1 MKIRYIFNPEHDL
14 CLANGSPHY
23 LPPASALKFRAD
35 CHRQVEQWLEGIMG
49 EAPLEAPMPAVPVP
63 TVPVLTVPV
72 PTVHPAAA
80 DKSTSSRN
88 TDMIVPWGW
97 NSVLVKQLRQ
107 EGVPEHLLPNE
118 EYLNLIREYSRREHA
133 VKCAEYLNRCNINQ
147 NAPLSVV
154 AESSC
159 GACNSDM
166 AKSGC
171 GQCDPSVAE
180 SSSGQCYQSLAESSS
195 GRCYPLPIVAKSIRD
210 VEATLERWGKIVL
223 KSPLS
228 GSGKGIRW
236 VSETLSHSDIGWCLH
251 NLEHYGSIIAEER
264 QNVIQ
269 DFAMLF
275 SCNVPFKSGIEFF
288 GYSLFYTS
296 NGAYKGSVVEDDS
309 FIEEH
314 LCSQGANLAE
324 LHRIRAQLQE
334 HLTKELAG
342 WYKGFLGVD
351 MFLFSPTDKEHRSA
365 LLNPVVEINL
375 RLTMGHLFRHLAR

>member
-1 MKIRYIFNPEHDL
+1 MTMKIRYIFNPEHDL

-49 EAPLEAPMPAVPVP
+49 EAPLAASVPAVPMPAVHLAAVP
-63 TVPVLTVPV
+63 P
-72 PTVHPAAA
+72 PAAA
-80 DKSTSSRN
+80 DNSAPSN
-88 TDMIVPWGW
+88 NADIIVPWGW

-133 VKCAEYLNRCNINQ
+133 VKCAEYLNRCNIQQ
-147 NAPLSVV
+147 NAPLTAA
-154 AESSC
+154 AESSS
-159 GACNSDM
+159 GACNSAM

-171 GQCDPSVAE
+171 GQCYPSVAE
-180 SSSGQCYQSLAESSS
+180 SSSGQCY
-195 GRCYPLPIVAKSIRD
+195 PLPIVAKSLRE
-210 VEATLERWGKIVL
+210 VEAALAKWGRIVL

-236 VSETLSHSDIGWCLH
+236 VSEALSHSDIGWCLH

-275 SCNVPFKSGIEFF
+275 SCNLPFKSGIEFF

-296 NGAYKGSVVEDDS
+296 NGAYKGSVVENDS
-309 FIEEH
+309 FIEEY

-324 LHRIRAQLQE
+324 LHRIRTQLQE

-351 MFLFSPTDKEHRSA
+351 MFLFSPADKEHRSA

>member
-49 EAPLEAPMPAVPVP
+49 EAPLEAP
-63 TVPVLTVPV
+63 
-72 PTVHPAAA
+72 
-80 DKSTSSRN
+80 SRN
-88 TDMIVPWGW
+88 ADIIVPWGW

-133 VKCAEYLNRCNINQ
+133 VKCAEYLNRC
-147 NAPLSVV
+147 
-154 AESSC
+154 
-159 GACNSDM
+159 
-166 AKSGC
+166 
-171 GQCDPSVAE
+171 
-180 SSSGQCYQSLAESSS
+180 
-195 GRCYPLPIVAKSIRD
+195 YPLPIVAKSIRD
-210 VEATLERWGKIVL
+210 VEAALERWGRIVL

-236 VSETLSHSDIGWCLH
+236 VSDALSHSDIGWCLH

-275 SCNVPFKSGIEFF
+275 SCNLPSKSGIEFF

-296 NGAYKGSVVEDDS
+296 NGAYKGSVVENDS
-309 FIEEH
+309 FIEEY

-351 MFLFSPTDKEHRSA
+351 MFLFSPADKEHRRA

>member
-1 MKIRYIFNPEHDL
+1 MTMKIRYIFNPEHDL

-49 EAPLEAPMPAVPVP
+49 EAPLEAPMPAVHLAAVP
-63 TVPVLTVPV
+63 P
-72 PTVHPAAA
+72 PAAA
-80 DKSTSSRN
+80 DKRAPYGN
-88 TDMIVPWGW
+88 ADIIVPWGW

-133 VKCAEYLNRCNINQ
+133 VKCAEYLNRCNIQQ
-147 NAPLSVV
+147 NAP
-154 AESSC
+154 APAMAKSSS
-159 GACNSDM
+159 GLCNSDM
-166 AKSGC
+166 AKSGF
-171 GQCDPSVAE
+171 GQCYPSVAE
-180 SSSGQCYQSLAESSS
+180 SSSGQCY
-195 GRCYPLPIVAKSIRD
+195 PLPIVAKSLRE
-210 VEATLERWGKIVL
+210 VEAALEKWGRIVL

-236 VSETLSHSDIGWCLH
+236 VSEALSHSDIGWCLH
-251 NLEHYGSIIAEER
+251 NLEHYDSIIAEER

-275 SCNVPFKSGIEFF
+275 SCNLPSKSGIEFF

-296 NGAYKGSVVEDDS
+296 NGAYKGSVVENDS

-324 LHRIRAQLQE
+324 LHRIRTQLQE
-334 HLTKELAG
+334 HLTKELAD

-351 MFLFSPTDKEHRSA
+351 MFLFSPTDKEHRRA

>member
-49 EAPLEAPMPAVPVP
+49 EAPLEAPYGNA
-63 TVPVLTVPV
+63 
-72 PTVHPAAA
+72 
-80 DKSTSSRN
+80 
-88 TDMIVPWGW
+88 DMIVPWGW

-107 EGVPEHLLPNE
+107 ESVPEHLLPNE

-133 VKCAEYLNRCNINQ
+133 VKCAEYLNRCNIQQ
-147 NAPLSVV
+147 NAPLTAA
-154 AESSC
+154 AESS
-159 GACNSDM
+159 GACNSAM

-171 GQCDPSVAE
+171 GQCYPSVAE
-180 SSSGQCYQSLAESSS
+180 SSSGQCY
-195 GRCYPLPIVAKSIRD
+195 PLPIVAKSLRE
-210 VEATLERWGKIVL
+210 VEAALERWGRIVL

-236 VSETLSHSDIGWCLH
+236 VSDALSHSDIGWCLH

-275 SCNVPFKSGIEFF
+275 SCNLPFKSGIEFF
-288 GYSLFYTS
+288 GYSLFFTS
-296 NGAYKGSVVEDDS
+296 NGAYKGSVVENDS
-309 FIEEH
+309 FIEEY

-351 MFLFSPTDKEHRSA
+351 MFLFSPADKEHRSA

>member
-1 MKIRYIFNPEHDL
+1 MRFSAAVMKKSMSSE
-14 CLANGSPHY
+14 
-23 LPPASALKFRAD
+23 AS
-35 CHRQVEQWLEGIMG
+35 
-49 EAPLEAPMPAVPVP
+49 
-63 TVPVLTVPV
+63 
-72 PTVHPAAA
+72 
-80 DKSTSSRN
+80 S
-88 TDMIVPWGW
+88 
-97 NSVLVKQLRQ
+97 
-107 EGVPEHLLPNE
+107 VPELSQRLKESFTNV
-118 EYLNLIREYSRREHA
+118 STA
-133 VKCAEYLNRCNINQ
+133 AEASLFESFSLVCPANCGSGILQ
-147 NAPLSVV
+147 ESTK
-154 AESSC
+154 AER
-159 GACNSDM
+159 
-166 AKSGC
+166 
-171 GQCDPSVAE
+171 AE
-180 SSSGQCYQSLAESSS
+180 MSSGMSFTPR
-195 GRCYPLPIVAKSIRD
+195 GRRF
-210 VEATLERWGKIVL
+210 L

-236 VSETLSHSDIGWCLH
+236 VSEALSHSDIGWCLH

-296 NGAYKGSVVEDDS
+296 NGAYKGSVVENDS
-309 FIEEH
+309 FIEEY

-351 MFLFSPTDKEHRSA
+351 MFLFSPTDKEHRHA

>member
-49 EAPLEAPMPAVPVP
+49 EAPLEAPYGNA
-63 TVPVLTVPV
+63 
-72 PTVHPAAA
+72 
-80 DKSTSSRN
+80 
-88 TDMIVPWGW
+88 DMIVPWGW

-133 VKCAEYLNRCNINQ
+133 VKCAEYLNRCNIQQ
-147 NAPLSVV
+147 NAP
-154 AESSC
+154 AP
-159 GACNSDM
+159 AM
-166 AKSGC
+166 AK
-171 GQCDPSVAE
+171 
-180 SSSGQCYQSLAESSS
+180 SSSGQ
-195 GRCYPLPIVAKSIRD
+195 CYPLPIVAKSLRE
-210 VEATLERWGKIVL
+210 VEAALAKWGRIVL

-236 VSETLSHSDIGWCLH
+236 VSEALSHSDIGWCLH

-275 SCNVPFKSGIEFF
+275 SCNLPFKSGIEFF
-288 GYSLFYTS
+288 GYSLFFTS

-309 FIEEH
+309 FIEEY

-324 LHRIRAQLQE
+324 LHRIRTQLQE

-351 MFLFSPTDKEHRSA
+351 MFLFSPTDKEHRRA

>member
-1 MKIRYIFNPEHDL
+1 MTMKIRYIFNPEHDL

-49 EAPLEAPMPAVPVP
+49 EAPLEAPVPAVPVP
-63 TVPVLTVPV
+63 AVQP
-72 PTVHPAAA
+72 PAAA
-80 DKSTSSRN
+80 DKSAPSN
-88 TDMIVPWGW
+88 NADMIVPWGW

-133 VKCAEYLNRCNINQ
+133 VKCAEYLNRCNIQQ
-147 NAPLSVV
+147 NAP
-154 AESSC
+154 APAMAKSSS
-159 GACNSDM
+159 GLCNSDM
-166 AKSGC
+166 AKSGF
-171 GQCDPSVAE
+171 GQCYPSVAE
-180 SSSGQCYQSLAESSS
+180 SSSGQCY
-195 GRCYPLPIVAKSIRD
+195 PLPIVAKSLRE
-210 VEATLERWGKIVL
+210 VEAALAKWGRIVL

-236 VSETLSHSDIGWCLH
+236 VSEALSHSDIGWCLH

-275 SCNVPFKSGIEFF
+275 SCNLPFKSGIEFF
-288 GYSLFYTS
+288 GYSLFFTS

-309 FIEEH
+309 FIEEY

-351 MFLFSPTDKEHRSA
+351 MFLFSPADKEHRRA

>member
-49 EAPLEAPMPAVPVP
+49 EAPFEAPMSAVPVP
-63 TVPVLTVPV
+63 A
-72 PTVHPAAA
+72 VHPAAVQPPAAA
-80 DKSTSSRN
+80 DKSAPSRN
-88 TDMIVPWGW
+88 ADIIVPWGW

-133 VKCAEYLNRCNINQ
+133 VKCAEYLNRCNIQQ
-147 NAPLSVV
+147 NAP
-154 AESSC
+154 AP
-159 GACNSDM
+159 AM
-166 AKSGC
+166 AK
-171 GQCDPSVAE
+171 
-180 SSSGQCYQSLAESSS
+180 SSSGQ
-195 GRCYPLPIVAKSIRD
+195 CYPLPIVAKSIRD
-210 VEATLERWGKIVL
+210 VEAALERWGRIVL

-236 VSETLSHSDIGWCLH
+236 VSEALSHSDIGWCLH

-275 SCNVPFKSGIEFF
+275 SCNLPFKSGIEFF
-288 GYSLFYTS
+288 GYSLFFTS

-351 MFLFSPTDKEHRSA
+351 MFLFSPADKEHRRA

>member
-49 EAPLEAPMPAVPVP
+49 EAPLEAPVPAVPVP
-63 TVPVLTVPV
+63 AVPV
-72 PTVHPAAA
+72 PAVHPAAVPPPAAA
-80 DKSTSSRN
+80 DKSAPSN
-88 TDMIVPWGW
+88 NADMIVPWGW

-133 VKCAEYLNRCNINQ
+133 VKCAEYLNRCNIQQ
-147 NAPLSVV
+147 NAP
-154 AESSC
+154 APAMAKSSS
-159 GACNSDM
+159 GVCNSTM

-171 GQCDPSVAE
+171 GQCYPSVAE
-180 SSSGQCYQSLAESSS
+180 SSIGQ
-195 GRCYPLPIVAKSIRD
+195 CYPLPIVAKSLRE
-210 VEATLERWGKIVL
+210 VEAALERWGRIVL

-236 VSETLSHSDIGWCLH
+236 VSDALSHSDIGWCLH
-251 NLEHYGSIIAEER
+251 NLDHYGSIIAEER

-275 SCNVPFKSGIEFF
+275 SCNLPFKSGIEFF
-288 GYSLFYTS
+288 GYSLFFTS
-296 NGAYKGSVVEDDS
+296 NGAYKGSVVENDS
-309 FIEEH
+309 FIEEY

-351 MFLFSPTDKEHRSA
+351 MFLFSPADKEHRRA

>member
-49 EAPLEAPMPAVPVP
+49 ETPLAAPYGN
-63 TVPVLTVPV
+63 
-72 PTVHPAAA
+72 A
-80 DKSTSSRN
+80 DI
-88 TDMIVPWGW
+88 IVPWGW

-133 VKCAEYLNRCNINQ
+133 VKCAEYLNRCNIQQ
-147 NAPLSVV
+147 NAP
-154 AESSC
+154 AP
-159 GACNSDM
+159 AM
-166 AKSGC
+166 AKS
-171 GQCDPSVAE
+171 
-180 SSSGQCYQSLAESSS
+180 SSEQ
-195 GRCYPLPIVAKSIRD
+195 CYPLPIVAKSIRD
-210 VEATLERWGKIVL
+210 VEAALEKWGRIVL

-236 VSETLSHSDIGWCLH
+236 VSDALSHSDIGWCLH

-275 SCNVPFKSGIEFF
+275 SCNLPFKSGIEFF
-288 GYSLFYTS
+288 GYSLFFTS
-296 NGAYKGSVVEDDS
+296 NGAYKGSVVENDS

-351 MFLFSPTDKEHRSA
+351 MFLFSPADKEHRRA

>member
-49 EAPLEAPMPAVPVP
+49 EAPLEAPMSAVPVP
-63 TVPVLTVPV
+63 A
-72 PTVHPAAA
+72 VHPAAVQPPAAA
-80 DKSTSSRN
+80 DKSAPYGN
-88 TDMIVPWGW
+88 ADIIVPWGW

-133 VKCAEYLNRCNINQ
+133 VKCAEYLNRCNIQQ
-147 NAPLSVV
+147 NAP
-154 AESSC
+154 APAMAKSSS
-159 GACNSDM
+159 GVCNSAM

-171 GQCDPSVAE
+171 GQCYPSVAE
-180 SSSGQCYQSLAESSS
+180 SSSGQ
-195 GRCYPLPIVAKSIRD
+195 CYPLPIVAKSIRD
-210 VEATLERWGKIVL
+210 VEAALERWGRIVL

-236 VSETLSHSDIGWCLH
+236 VSDALSHSDIGWCLH

-275 SCNVPFKSGIEFF
+275 SCNLPFISGIEFF

-296 NGAYKGSVVEDDS
+296 NGAYKGSVVENDN

-324 LHRIRAQLQE
+324 LHRIRTQLQE

-351 MFLFSPTDKEHRSA
+351 MFLFSPADKEHRSA

-375 RLTMGHLFRHLAR
+375 RLTMGHLFRHLAK

>member
-49 EAPLEAPMPAVPVP
+49 EAPLEAPIPAVPPPAAVHPAAVP
-63 TVPVLTVPV
+63 P
-72 PTVHPAAA
+72 PAAA
-80 DKSTSSRN
+80 DKSAPSN
-88 TDMIVPWGW
+88 NADIIVPWGW

-107 EGVPEHLLPNE
+107 EGVQEHLLPNE

-133 VKCAEYLNRCNINQ
+133 VKCAEYLNRCNIQQ
-147 NAPLSVV
+147 NAP
-154 AESSC
+154 APAMAKSSS
-159 GACNSDM
+159 GLCNSDM
-166 AKSGC
+166 TKSSF
-171 GQCDPSVAE
+171 GQCYPSVAE
-180 SSSGQCYQSLAESSS
+180 SSSGQCY
-195 GRCYPLPIVAKSIRD
+195 PLPIVAKSLRE
-210 VEATLERWGKIVL
+210 VEAALAKWGRIVL

-236 VSETLSHSDIGWCLH
+236 VSEALSHSDIGWCLH
-251 NLEHYGSIIAEER
+251 NFEHYGSIIAEER

-275 SCNVPFKSGIEFF
+275 SCNLPFKSGIEFF
-288 GYSLFYTS
+288 GYSLFFTS

-309 FIEEH
+309 FIEEY

-351 MFLFSPTDKEHRSA
+351 MFLFSPADKEHRRA

>member
-49 EAPLEAPMPAVPVP
+49 EAPLAAPVPAVPPPAAVHPASVP
-63 TVPVLTVPV
+63 P
-72 PTVHPAAA
+72 PAAA
-80 DKSTSSRN
+80 DKSVPSN
-88 TDMIVPWGW
+88 NADIIVPWGW

-133 VKCAEYLNRCNINQ
+133 VKCAEYLNRCNIQQ
-147 NAPLSVV
+147 NAP
-154 AESSC
+154 AP
-159 GACNSDM
+159 AM
-166 AKSGC
+166 AKSSSGLCNSAMAKIGC
-171 GQCDPSVAE
+171 GQCHPSVAE
-180 SSSGQCYQSLAESSS
+180 SSSGP
-195 GRCYPLPIVAKSIRD
+195 CYPLPIVTKSLRE
-210 VEATLERWGKIVL
+210 VEAALERWGRIVL

-236 VSETLSHSDIGWCLH
+236 VSEALSHSDIGWCLH

-275 SCNVPFKSGIEFF
+275 SCNLPFKSGIEFF

-296 NGAYKGSVVEDDS
+296 NGAYKGSVVENDS
-309 FIEEH
+309 FIEEY

-351 MFLFSPTDKEHRSA
+351 MFLFSPADKEHRRA

>member
-49 EAPLEAPMPAVPVP
+49 EAPLEAPSNN
-63 TVPVLTVPV
+63 
-72 PTVHPAAA
+72 A
-80 DKSTSSRN
+80 DI
-88 TDMIVPWGW
+88 IVPWGW

-118 EYLNLIREYSRREHA
+118 EYLNLIREYSRREYA
-133 VKCAEYLNRCNINQ
+133 VKCAEYLNRCDIQQ
-147 NAPLSVV
+147 NTPAP
-154 AESSC
+154 A
-159 GACNSDM
+159 M
-166 AKSGC
+166 AK
-171 GQCDPSVAE
+171 
-180 SSSGQCYQSLAESSS
+180 SSSGQ
-195 GRCYPLPIVAKSIRD
+195 CYPLPIVAKSLRE
-210 VEATLERWGKIVL
+210 VEAALERWGRIVL

-236 VSETLSHSDIGWCLH
+236 VSEALSHSDIGWCLH

-275 SCNVPFKSGIEFF
+275 SCNLPFKSGIEFF
-288 GYSLFYTS
+288 GYSLFFTS
-296 NGAYKGSVVEDDS
+296 NGAYKGSVVENDS
-309 FIEEH
+309 FIEEY

-351 MFLFSPTDKEHRSA
+351 MFLFSPADKEHRRA

>member
-49 EAPLEAPMPAVPVP
+49 EAPLEAPMPAVHPAA
-63 TVPVLTVPV
+63 
-72 PTVHPAAA
+72 VHPASVPPLAAA
-80 DKSTSSRN
+80 DKSAPSN
-88 TDMIVPWGW
+88 NADIIVPWGW

-180 SSSGQCYQSLAESSS
+180 SSSGQCYPSLAESSS

-210 VEATLERWGKIVL
+210 VEATLERWGRIVL

-236 VSETLSHSDIGWCLH
+236 VSEALSHSDIGWCLH

-275 SCNVPFKSGIEFF
+275 SCNLPFKSGIEFF
-288 GYSLFYTS
+288 GYSLFFTS
-296 NGAYKGSVVEDDS
+296 NGAYKGSVVENDS
-309 FIEEH
+309 FIEEY

-324 LHRIRAQLQE
+324 LHRIRTQLQE

-351 MFLFSPTDKEHRSA
+351 MFLFSPADKEHRSA

>member
-180 SSSGQCYQSLAESSS
+180 SSSGQCY
-195 GRCYPLPIVAKSIRD
+195 PLPIVAKSLRE
-210 VEATLERWGKIVL
+210 VEAALERWGRIVL

-236 VSETLSHSDIGWCLH
+236 VSEALSHSDIGWCLH

-275 SCNVPFKSGIEFF
+275 SCNLPFKSGIEFF
-288 GYSLFYTS
+288 GYSLFFTS
-296 NGAYKGSVVEDDS
+296 NGAYKGSVVENDS
-309 FIEEH
+309 FIEEY

-351 MFLFSPTDKEHRSA
+351 MFLFSPADKEHRRA
-365 LLNPVVEINL
+365 MLNPVVEINL

>member
-49 EAPLEAPMPAVPVP
+49 EAPLEAPYGNA
-63 TVPVLTVPV
+63 
-72 PTVHPAAA
+72 
-80 DKSTSSRN
+80 
-88 TDMIVPWGW
+88 DMIVPWGW

-133 VKCAEYLNRCNINQ
+133 VKCAEYLNRCNIQQ
-147 NAPLSVV
+147 NAPLTAA
-154 AESSC
+154 AESS
-159 GACNSDM
+159 GACNSAM

-171 GQCDPSVAE
+171 GQCYPSVAE
-180 SSSGQCYQSLAESSS
+180 SSSGQ
-195 GRCYPLPIVAKSIRD
+195 CYPLPIVAKSIRD
-210 VEATLERWGKIVL
+210 VEAALERWGRIVL

-236 VSETLSHSDIGWCLH
+236 VSDALSHSDIGWCLH

-275 SCNVPFKSGIEFF
+275 SCNLPFKSGIEFF
-288 GYSLFYTS
+288 GYSLFFTS
-296 NGAYKGSVVEDDS
+296 NGAYKGSVVENDS
-309 FIEEH
+309 FIEEY

-334 HLTKELAG
+334 HLTKELSG

-351 MFLFSPTDKEHRSA
+351 MFLFSPADKEHRRA

>member
-49 EAPLEAPMPAVPVP
+49 EAPLEAPMPAVPMPAVHLAAVP
-63 TVPVLTVPV
+63 P
-72 PTVHPAAA
+72 PAAA
-80 DKSTSSRN
+80 DKSAPYGN
-88 TDMIVPWGW
+88 ADIIVPWGW

-133 VKCAEYLNRCNINQ
+133 VKCAEYLNRCDIQQ
-147 NAPLSVV
+147 NTPAP
-154 AESSC
+154 A
-159 GACNSDM
+159 M
-166 AKSGC
+166 AKIGC
-171 GQCDPSVAE
+171 GQCHPSVAE
-180 SSSGQCYQSLAESSS
+180 SSSGQCY
-195 GRCYPLPIVAKSIRD
+195 PLPIVAKSLRE
-210 VEATLERWGKIVL
+210 VEAALERWGRIVL

-236 VSETLSHSDIGWCLH
+236 VSEALSHSDIGWCLH

-275 SCNVPFKSGIEFF
+275 SCNLPFKSGIEFF
-288 GYSLFYTS
+288 GYSLFFTS
-296 NGAYKGSVVEDDS
+296 NGAYKGSVVENDS
-309 FIEEH
+309 FIEEY

-351 MFLFSPTDKEHRSA
+351 MFLFSPADKEHRSA

>member
-1 MKIRYIFNPEHDL
+1 MTMKIRYIFNPEHDL

-49 EAPLEAPMPAVPVP
+49 EAPLEAPMPAVHPAA
-63 TVPVLTVPV
+63 
-72 PTVHPAAA
+72 VHPASVPPLAAA
-80 DKSTSSRN
+80 DKSAPSN
-88 TDMIVPWGW
+88 NADIIVPWGW

-180 SSSGQCYQSLAESSS
+180 SSSGQCYPSLAESSS

-210 VEATLERWGKIVL
+210 VEATLERWGRIVL

-236 VSETLSHSDIGWCLH
+236 VSEALSHSDIGWCLH

-275 SCNVPFKSGIEFF
+275 SCNLPFKSGIEFF
-288 GYSLFYTS
+288 GYSLFFTS
-296 NGAYKGSVVEDDS
+296 NGAYKGSVVENDS
-309 FIEEH
+309 FIEEY

-324 LHRIRAQLQE
+324 LHRIRTQLQE
-334 HLTKELAG
+334 HLTKELSG

-351 MFLFSPTDKEHRSA
+351 MFLFSPADKEHRSA

>member
-1 MKIRYIFNPEHDL
+1 MTMKIRYIFNPEHDL

-63 TVPVLTVPV
+63 TVPVPTVHPAAV
-72 PTVHPAAA
+72 HPAVVHPAAA
-80 DKSTSSRN
+80 DKSAPSN
-88 TDMIVPWGW
+88 NADIIVPWGW

-133 VKCAEYLNRCNINQ
+133 VKCAEYLNRCNIQQ
-147 NAPLSVV
+147 NAPLTVV

-159 GACNSDM
+159 GACNSAM

-171 GQCDPSVAE
+171 GQCYPSVAD
-180 SSSGQCYQSLAESSS
+180 SSIGQ
-195 GRCYPLPIVAKSIRD
+195 CYPLPIVAKSLRE
-210 VEATLERWGKIVL
+210 VEAALEKWGRIVL

-236 VSETLSHSDIGWCLH
+236 VSDALSHSDIGWCLH

-275 SCNVPFKSGIEFF
+275 SCNLPFKSGIEFF
-288 GYSLFYTS
+288 GYSLFFTS
-296 NGAYKGSVVEDDS
+296 NGAYKGSVVENDS
-309 FIEEH
+309 FIEEY

-351 MFLFSPTDKEHRSA
+351 MFLFSPADKEHRRA

>member
-1 MKIRYIFNPEHDL
+1 MTMKIRYIFNPEHDL

-49 EAPLEAPMPAVPVP
+49 EAPLEAPYGNA
-63 TVPVLTVPV
+63 
-72 PTVHPAAA
+72 
-80 DKSTSSRN
+80 
-88 TDMIVPWGW
+88 DMIVPWGW

-133 VKCAEYLNRCNINQ
+133 VKCAEYLNRCNIQQ
-147 NAPLSVV
+147 NAPLT
-154 AESSC
+154 ATAKSSC
-159 GACNSDM
+159 GACNSAM
-166 AKSGC
+166 AKIGC
-171 GQCDPSVAE
+171 GQCHPSVAE
-180 SSSGQCYQSLAESSS
+180 SSIGQCYPSLAESSS

-210 VEATLERWGKIVL
+210 VEATLERRGKIVL

-236 VSETLSHSDIGWCLH
+236 VSDALSHNDIGWCLH

-275 SCNVPFKSGIEFF
+275 SCNLPFKSGIEFF
-288 GYSLFYTS
+288 GYSLFFTS

-324 LHRIRAQLQE
+324 LHRIRTQLQE

-351 MFLFSPTDKEHRSA
+351 MFLFSPADKEHRSA

>member
-49 EAPLEAPMPAVPVP
+49 EAPLEAPYGN
-63 TVPVLTVPV
+63 
-72 PTVHPAAA
+72 A
-80 DKSTSSRN
+80 DI
-88 TDMIVPWGW
+88 IVPWGW

-133 VKCAEYLNRCNINQ
+133 VKCAEYLNRCNIQQ
-147 NAPLSVV
+147 NAPLTVV

-159 GACNSDM
+159 GACNSAM

-180 SSSGQCYQSLAESSS
+180 SSSGQCY
-195 GRCYPLPIVAKSIRD
+195 PLPIVAKSLRE
-210 VEATLERWGKIVL
+210 VEAALEKWGRIVL

-236 VSETLSHSDIGWCLH
+236 VSEALSHSDIGWCLH

-275 SCNVPFKSGIEFF
+275 ICNLPFKSGIEFF

-296 NGAYKGSVVEDDS
+296 NGAYKGSVVENDS
-309 FIEEH
+309 FIEEY
-314 LCSQGANLAE
+314 LCSQGANLTE
-324 LHRIRAQLQE
+324 LHRIRTQLQE

-351 MFLFSPTDKEHRSA
+351 MFLFSPTDKEHRRA

>member
-49 EAPLEAPMPAVPVP
+49 EAPLAAP
-63 TVPVLTVPV
+63 
-72 PTVHPAAA
+72 
-80 DKSTSSRN
+80 SRN
-88 TDMIVPWGW
+88 ADMIVPWGW

-118 EYLNLIREYSRREHA
+118 QYLNLIREYSRREHA
-133 VKCAEYLNRCNINQ
+133 VKCAEYLNRCNIQQ
-147 NAPLSVV
+147 NAPLTAA
-154 AESSC
+154 AESS
-159 GACNSDM
+159 GACNSAM
-166 AKSGC
+166 AKSG
-171 GQCDPSVAE
+171 SE
-180 SSSGQCYQSLAESSS
+180 QCYPSLAESSS
-195 GRCYPLPIVAKSIRD
+195 GRCYPLPIVAKSLRE
-210 VEATLERWGKIVL
+210 VEAALEKWGRIVL

-236 VSETLSHSDIGWCLH
+236 VSEALSHSDIGWCLH

-275 SCNVPFKSGIEFF
+275 SCNLPFKSGIEFF

-296 NGAYKGSVVEDDS
+296 NGAYKGSVVENDS
-309 FIEEH
+309 FIEEY

-324 LHRIRAQLQE
+324 LHRIRTQLQE

-351 MFLFSPTDKEHRSA
+351 MFLFSPADKEHRRA

>member
-49 EAPLEAPMPAVPVP
+49 ETPLAAPYGN
-63 TVPVLTVPV
+63 
-72 PTVHPAAA
+72 A
-80 DKSTSSRN
+80 DI
-88 TDMIVPWGW
+88 IVPWGW

-133 VKCAEYLNRCNINQ
+133 VKCAEYLNRCNIQQ
-147 NAPLSVV
+147 NAP
-154 AESSC
+154 AP
-159 GACNSDM
+159 AM
-166 AKSGC
+166 AKS
-171 GQCDPSVAE
+171 
-180 SSSGQCYQSLAESSS
+180 SSEQ
-195 GRCYPLPIVAKSIRD
+195 CYPLPIVAKSIRD
-210 VEATLERWGKIVL
+210 VEAALEKWGRIVL

-236 VSETLSHSDIGWCLH
+236 VSDALSHSDIGWCLH

-275 SCNVPFKSGIEFF
+275 SCNLPFKSGIEFF
-288 GYSLFYTS
+288 GYSLFFTS
-296 NGAYKGSVVEDDS
+296 NGAYKGSVVENDS
-309 FIEEH
+309 FIEEY

-334 HLTKELAG
+334 HLTKELSG

-351 MFLFSPTDKEHRSA
+351 MFLFSPADKEHRRA

>member
-49 EAPLEAPMPAVPVP
+49 EAPLEAPVPAVPVP
-63 TVPVLTVPV
+63 AVPV
-72 PTVHPAAA
+72 PAVHPAAVPPPAAA
-80 DKSTSSRN
+80 DKSAPSN
-88 TDMIVPWGW
+88 NADMIVPWGW

-133 VKCAEYLNRCNINQ
+133 VKCAEYLNRCNIQQ
-147 NAPLSVV
+147 NAPLT
-154 AESSC
+154 ATAKSSC
-159 GACNSDM
+159 GACNSAM
-166 AKSGC
+166 AKIGC
-171 GQCDPSVAE
+171 GQCHPSVAE
-180 SSSGQCYQSLAESSS
+180 SSIGQ
-195 GRCYPLPIVAKSIRD
+195 CYPLPIVAKSLRE
-210 VEATLERWGKIVL
+210 VEAALERWGRIVL

-236 VSETLSHSDIGWCLH
+236 VSDALSHSDIGWCLH

-275 SCNVPFKSGIEFF
+275 SCNLPFKSGIEFF
-288 GYSLFYTS
+288 GYSLFFTS
-296 NGAYKGSVVEDDS
+296 NGAYKGSVVENDS
-309 FIEEH
+309 FIEEY

-351 MFLFSPTDKEHRSA
+351 MFLFSPADKEHRRA

>member
-1 MKIRYIFNPEHDL
+1 MTMKIRYIFNPEHDL

-49 EAPLEAPMPAVPVP
+49 EAPLEAPYGNA
-63 TVPVLTVPV
+63 
-72 PTVHPAAA
+72 
-80 DKSTSSRN
+80 
-88 TDMIVPWGW
+88 DMIVPWGW

-107 EGVPEHLLPNE
+107 ESVPEHLLPNE

-133 VKCAEYLNRCNINQ
+133 VKCAEYLNRCNIQQ
-147 NAPLSVV
+147 NTPAP
-154 AESSC
+154 A
-159 GACNSDM
+159 M
-166 AKSGC
+166 AK
-171 GQCDPSVAE
+171 
-180 SSSGQCYQSLAESSS
+180 SSSGQ
-195 GRCYPLPIVAKSIRD
+195 CYPLPIVAKSLRE
-210 VEATLERWGKIVL
+210 VEAALERWGRIVL

-236 VSETLSHSDIGWCLH
+236 VSEALSHSDIGWCLH

-275 SCNVPFKSGIEFF
+275 SCNLPFKSGIEFF
-288 GYSLFYTS
+288 GYSLFFTS
-296 NGAYKGSVVEDDS
+296 NGAYKGSVVENDS
-309 FIEEH
+309 FIEEY

-324 LHRIRAQLQE
+324 LHRIRTQLQE

-351 MFLFSPTDKEHRSA
+351 MFLFSPADKEHRRA

>member
-49 EAPLEAPMPAVPVP
+49 EAPLEAPYGN
-63 TVPVLTVPV
+63 
-72 PTVHPAAA
+72 A
-80 DKSTSSRN
+80 DI
-88 TDMIVPWGW
+88 IVPWGW

-133 VKCAEYLNRCNINQ
+133 VKCAEYLNRCNIQQ
-147 NAPLSVV
+147 NAPLT
-154 AESSC
+154 A
-159 GACNSDM
+159 A
-166 AKSGC
+166 
-171 GQCDPSVAE
+171 AE
-180 SSSGQCYQSLAESSS
+180 SSSGQ
-195 GRCYPLPIVAKSIRD
+195 CYPLPIVAKSLRE
-210 VEATLERWGKIVL
+210 VEAALEKWGRIVL

-236 VSETLSHSDIGWCLH
+236 VSEALSHSDIGWCLH

-275 SCNVPFKSGIEFF
+275 SCNLPFKSGIEFF
-288 GYSLFYTS
+288 GYSLFFTS

-309 FIEEH
+309 FIEEY

-324 LHRIRAQLQE
+324 LHRIRTQLQE

-351 MFLFSPTDKEHRSA
+351 MFLFSPTDKEHRRA

>member
-49 EAPLEAPMPAVPVP
+49 EAPLEAPYGNA
-63 TVPVLTVPV
+63 
-72 PTVHPAAA
+72 
-80 DKSTSSRN
+80 
-88 TDMIVPWGW
+88 DMIVPWGW

-133 VKCAEYLNRCNINQ
+133 VKCAEYLNRCNIQQ
-147 NAPLSVV
+147 NAP
-154 AESSC
+154 AP
-159 GACNSDM
+159 AM

-171 GQCDPSVAE
+171 GQCYPSVAE
-180 SSSGQCYQSLAESSS
+180 SSSGQCY
-195 GRCYPLPIVAKSIRD
+195 PLPIVAKSLRE
-210 VEATLERWGKIVL
+210 VEAALERWGRIVL

-236 VSETLSHSDIGWCLH
+236 VSEALSHSDIGWCLH

-275 SCNVPFKSGIEFF
+275 SCNLPFKSGIEFF
-288 GYSLFYTS
+288 GYSLFFTS
-296 NGAYKGSVVEDDS
+296 NGAYKGSVVENDS
-309 FIEEH
+309 FIEEY

-324 LHRIRAQLQE
+324 LRRIRTRLQE

-351 MFLFSPTDKEHRSA
+351 MFLFSPADKEHRRA

>member
-1 MKIRYIFNPEHDL
+1 MTMKIRYIFNPEHDL

-49 EAPLEAPMPAVPVP
+49 EAPLEAPMPAVHPASVHPAAVP
-63 TVPVLTVPV
+63 P
-72 PTVHPAAA
+72 PAAA
-80 DKSTSSRN
+80 DKSAPSN
-88 TDMIVPWGW
+88 NADMIVPWGW

-133 VKCAEYLNRCNINQ
+133 VKCAEYLNRCNIQQ
-147 NAPLSVV
+147 NTPAP
-154 AESSC
+154 AMAKSSS
-159 GACNSDM
+159 GLCNTDM
-166 AKSGC
+166 AKSGF
-171 GQCDPSVAE
+171 GQCYPSVAE
-180 SSSGQCYQSLAESSS
+180 SSSGQCYPSLAESSS
-195 GRCYPLPIVAKSIRD
+195 GQYYPLPIVAKSLRE
-210 VEATLERWGKIVL
+210 VEAALEKWGRIVL

-236 VSETLSHSDIGWCLH
+236 VSEALSHSDIGWCLH

-275 SCNVPFKSGIEFF
+275 SCNLPFKSGIEFF

-324 LHRIRAQLQE
+324 LHRIRTQLQE

-351 MFLFSPTDKEHRSA
+351 MFLFSPTDKEHRRA

>member
-1 MKIRYIFNPEHDL
+1 MTMKIRYIFNPEHDL

-49 EAPLEAPMPAVPVP
+49 EAPLEAPVPAVPVP
-63 TVPVLTVPV
+63 AVQP
-72 PTVHPAAA
+72 PAAA
-80 DKSTSSRN
+80 DKSAPSN
-88 TDMIVPWGW
+88 NADMIVPWGW

-133 VKCAEYLNRCNINQ
+133 VKCAEYLTRCNIQQ
-147 NAPLSVV
+147 NAPLTAS
-154 AESSC
+154 AESGR
-159 GACNSDM
+159 GACNSAM

-171 GQCDPSVAE
+171 GQCYPSVAD
-180 SSSGQCYQSLAESSS
+180 SSIGQ
-195 GRCYPLPIVAKSIRD
+195 CYPLPIVAKSIRD
-210 VEATLERWGKIVL
+210 VEAALERWGRIVL

-236 VSETLSHSDIGWCLH
+236 VSDALSHSDIGWCLH

-275 SCNVPFKSGIEFF
+275 SCNLPFKSGIEFF
-288 GYSLFYTS
+288 GYSLFFTS
-296 NGAYKGSVVEDDS
+296 NGAYKGSVVENDS
-309 FIEEH
+309 FIEEY

-351 MFLFSPTDKEHRSA
+351 MFLFSPADKEHRSA

>member
-49 EAPLEAPMPAVPVP
+49 EAPLEAPVPA
-63 TVPVLTVPV
+63 VPV

-80 DKSTSSRN
+80 DKSAPSN
-88 TDMIVPWGW
+88 NADIIVPWGW

-133 VKCAEYLNRCNINQ
+133 VKCAEYLNRCNIQQ
-147 NAPLSVV
+147 NAP
-154 AESSC
+154 AP
-159 GACNSDM
+159 AM
-166 AKSGC
+166 AKSSSGLC
-171 GQCDPSVAE
+171 NSAMAKRGSGQCYPSVAE

-195 GRCYPLPIVAKSIRD
+195 GQCYPLPIVAKSLRE
-210 VEATLERWGKIVL
+210 VEAALERWGRIVL

-236 VSETLSHSDIGWCLH
+236 VSEALSHSDIGWCLH

-264 QNVIQ
+264 QSVIQ

-275 SCNVPFKSGIEFF
+275 SCNLPSKSGIEFF
-288 GYSLFYTS
+288 GYSLFFTS
-296 NGAYKGSVVEDDS
+296 NGAYKGSVVENDS
-309 FIEEH
+309 FIEEY

-351 MFLFSPTDKEHRSA
+351 MFLFSPADKEHRRA

>member
-49 EAPLEAPMPAVPVP
+49 EAPLEAPMPAVHLAAVP
-63 TVPVLTVPV
+63 P
-72 PTVHPAAA
+72 PAAA
-80 DKSTSSRN
+80 DNSAPSN
-88 TDMIVPWGW
+88 NADIIVPWGW

-118 EYLNLIREYSRREHA
+118 EYLNLIREYSRREYA
-133 VKCAEYLNRCNINQ
+133 VKCAEYLNRCNIQQ
-147 NAPLSVV
+147 NAPLTAA
-154 AESSC
+154 AESS
-159 GACNSDM
+159 GACNSAM

-171 GQCDPSVAE
+171 GQCYPSLAE
-180 SSSGQCYQSLAESSS
+180 SGSEQCYPSLAESSS
-195 GRCYPLPIVAKSIRD
+195 GQCYPLPIVAKSIRD
-210 VEATLERWGKIVL
+210 VEAALERWGRIVL

-236 VSETLSHSDIGWCLH
+236 VSEALSHSDIGWCLH

-269 DFAMLF
+269 DFAILF
-275 SCNVPFKSGIEFF
+275 SCNLPFKSGIEFF
-288 GYSLFYTS
+288 GYSLFFTS
-296 NGAYKGSVVEDDS
+296 NGAYKGSVVENDS
-309 FIEEH
+309 FIEEY

-351 MFLFSPTDKEHRSA
+351 MFLFSPADKEHRRA
-365 LLNPVVEINL
+365 QLNPVVEINL

>member
-49 EAPLEAPMPAVPVP
+49 EAPYGN
-63 TVPVLTVPV
+63 
-72 PTVHPAAA
+72 A
-80 DKSTSSRN
+80 DI
-88 TDMIVPWGW
+88 IVPWGW

-133 VKCAEYLNRCNINQ
+133 VKCAEYLNRCNIQQ
-147 NAPLSVV
+147 NAPLTAA
-154 AESSC
+154 AESS
-159 GACNSDM
+159 GACNSAM

-171 GQCDPSVAE
+171 GQCYPSVAE
-180 SSSGQCYQSLAESSS
+180 SSSGQ
-195 GRCYPLPIVAKSIRD
+195 CYPLPIVAKSIRD
-210 VEATLERWGKIVL
+210 VEAALERWGRIVL

-236 VSETLSHSDIGWCLH
+236 VSEALSHSDIGWCLH
-251 NLEHYGSIIAEER
+251 SLEHYGSIIAEER

-275 SCNVPFKSGIEFF
+275 SCNLPFKSGIEFF

-296 NGAYKGSVVEDDS
+296 NGAYKGSVVENDS

-334 HLTKELAG
+334 HLTKELAD

-351 MFLFSPTDKEHRSA
+351 MFLFSPADKEHRRA

-375 RLTMGHLFRHLAR
+375 RLTMGHLFRHLAVSVSAITYRR